1 MKRIAALL
9 AGALALTVVSL
20 ASPASAKAEK
30 VEFSTPFGSVSIAE
44 VKGPAKGKCIDIPV
58 TIDVE
63 NARRAAA
70 SLPLR
75 VSITD
80 ESDRPVAV
88 AVWNPARRPI
98 AGRTYDVTMKA
109 CGKPHTYAVPSL
121 GRGYN
126 VVTWDPR
133 GEFQSGGTIDLD
145 DVNFSD
151 FDIYSFVKDYDFR
164 R

>member
-1 MKRIAALL
+1 MRRIAALL
-9 AGALALTVVSL
+9 AGAIPLTVLAL
-20 ASPASAKAEK
+20 ASPASAKVEN
-30 VEFSTPFGSVSIAE
+30 VEFTTPFGSVRIAE
-44 VKGPAKGKCIDIPV
+44 VTGPAKGRCVDIPV
-58 TIDVE
+58 AIDVE
-63 NARRAAA
+63 NSRRAAA
-70 SLPLR
+70 ALPLR

-88 AVWNPARRPI
+88 AVWNPTRQPI
-98 AGRTYDVTMKA
+98 AGRTYDLTMKA
-109 CGKPHTYAVPSL
+109 CGKPHRYAVPSL

-151 FDIYSFVKDYDFR
+151 FDIYSFVKDYDFHR
-164 R
+164 